1 MRSNCMSAIT
11 RLSLDSVPLAASP
24 DRTLHSILSQTHNL
38 TFLDLTVYI
47 QEIEPDDET
56 DDSDQEQIVAIVKS
70 LEVVPTETV
79 TFLPLLSSLDIRV
92 YDHQD
97 SSNLLYFAS
106 VGRFASMLKARW
118 KGEGLAR
125 LRRCHFVV
133 HAWRMHRVV
142 YRDDDVSSGVGSG
155 VANVFDEK
163 ERCIFHALIDDGMDL
178 SIRVMSDSTEHVGGH
193 PVFAVP
199 S

>member
-24 DRTLHSILSQTHNL
+24 DRTLHSILSQTQNL

-97 SSNLLYFAS
+97 SSKLLYFAP

-118 KGEGLAR
+118 DSAPRLVR

-142 YRDDDVSSGVGSG
+142 YRDDDVSSG

-193 PVFAVP
+193 PVFRVP